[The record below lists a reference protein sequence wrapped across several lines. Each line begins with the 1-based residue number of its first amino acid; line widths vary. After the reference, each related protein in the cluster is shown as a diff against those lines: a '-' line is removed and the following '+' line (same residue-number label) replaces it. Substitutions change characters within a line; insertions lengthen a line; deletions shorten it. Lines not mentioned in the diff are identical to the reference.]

1 MTDNNRNYTL
11 TETKDVETF
20 FHGYAADFDSIYGHT
35 KKRSLWDK
43 FLDKYFRRSMRLR
56 YDLVLKYS
64 ANPEIKTIL
73 DIGCGGGVYCDALLN
88 MNKKVTG
95 LDIADGMLKLARQK
109 TQSFIDKGHADYIY
123 SGYLEHN
130 FNQQF
135 DAGVLVGFFD
145 YIKSPL
151 DVFKKLEK
159 DISKEIYMSFPK
171 AGGFLGWQRKVR
183 YKMRNCPLY
192 YYTRKDIEALLAKMG
207 WQNKAEIIDIDRD
220 FFVRVKL

>member
-1 MTDNNRNYTL
+1 MDSTKNYTL

-56 YDLVLKYS
+56 YNLVLKYAADPS
-64 ANPEIKTIL
+64 IKTIL
-73 DIGCGGGVYCDALLN
+73 DIGCGGGVYCEALLN
-88 MNKKVTG
+88 LNKKVTG
-95 LDIADGMLKLARQK
+95 LDIADGMLALAKQK
-109 TQSFIDKGHADYIY
+109 TKKFIDKGQASYIH
-123 SGYLEHN
+123 SGYLEYS
-130 FNQQF
+130 FTEQF

-145 YIKSPL
+145 YIKNPL
-151 DVFKKLEK
+151 DVFKKLET
-159 DISKEIYMSFPK
+159 DITKELYMSFPK

-192 YYTRKDIEALLAKMG
+192 YYTKKDIVNLLTKMG
-207 WQNKAEIIDIDRD
+207 WQNNAEIIDIDRD

>member
-1 MTDNNRNYTL
+1 MNNSKNYTL

-35 KKRSLWDK
+35 KKRGLWDK

-64 ANPEIKTIL
+64 AAAEIKSVL

-88 MNKKVTG
+88 MGKQVTG
-95 LDIADGMLKLARQK
+95 LDIADGMLALAKQK
-109 TQSFIDKGHADYIY
+109 TKKFIDKGQATYIH
-123 SGYLEHN
+123 SGYLEYS
-130 FNQQF
+130 FPQQH

-145 YIKSPL
+145 YIKTPL
-151 DVFKKLEK
+151 DVFAKLQK
-159 DISKEIYMSFPK
+159 DISKELLMSFPK

-183 YKMRNCPLY
+183 YKMKNCPLY
-192 YYTRKDIEALLAKMG
+192 YYTKDDLTSLLTKMG
-207 WQNKAEIIDIDRD
+207 WLDKAEIIDIDRD
-220 FFVRVKL
+220 FFVRVRL